1 MPLFFYRAYG
11 AAGELAEGQIEAAS
25 VASATEL
32 LWSKRL
38 TPFEISPVGRRQAP
52 WWRRDI
58 VLSRNSFQP
67 PQLANFTREFATLM
81 AAGIPLTEALRMLVD
96 EAASPR
102 LRQLLETVLT
112 DVLGGAALSEA
123 LAKHRD
129 SFSEEYVSIIRAAE
143 VTGTHAAALDQLGAL
158 LERRAELRAR
168 VQSAL
173 LYPSILIMMSVVS
186 LGIITGVLVPSIAP
200 IFQESGARAPAAI
213 SMLLALHEH
222 WQAMVA
228 ALALTSL
235 VSAAGFTLAM
245 RDPATRIAFDR
256 WKLQIPA
263 IGPFLLKQETARF
276 TRTLG
281 TLLKAGVSVLQAA
294 ESAGAIVRNSA
305 LAEAIGEALSK
316 VREGA
321 PLHKALQEATPLPP
335 LALRMIAIG
344 ERAADLDNM
353 LLRVASIFE
362 QQTQRSLDRLM
373 TLLTPAITLVVA
385 LLVGLLIVTIMNAVL
400 SLNDIAVG
408 Q

>member
-11 AAGELAEGQIEAAS
+11 PDGQLSEGQIEAAS
-25 VASATEL
+25 ETAVNEL
-32 LWSKRL
+32 LWARRL
-38 TPFEISPVGRRQAP
+38 TPFEISSADRQQIP

-58 VLSRNSFQP
+58 SFSRAAFQP
-67 PQLANFTREFATLM
+67 QQLANFTREFATLM
-81 AAGIPLTEALRMLVD
+81 AAGISLIEALRILAD
-96 EAASPR
+96 EASPVK
-102 LRQLLETVLT
+102 LRRLLETVLS
-112 DVLGGAALSEA
+112 DVLNGAALSDA

-143 VTGTHAAALDQLGAL
+143 VTGTHATALDQLAAL

-173 LYPSILIMMSVVS
+173 LYPSILVAMSLVS
-186 LGIITGVLVPSIAP
+186 LGVITGVLVPSIAP

-213 SMLLALHEH
+213 SLLMGLHQH
-222 WQAMVA
+222 WQAILVSS
-228 ALALTSL
+228 ALAILAI
-235 VSAAGFTLAM
+235 AAGFTLAM
-245 RDPATRIAFDR
+245 RNPTTRIAFDAWQLR
-256 WKLQIPA
+256 APA
-263 IGPFLLKQETARF
+263 FGPFLLKQETARF

-294 ESAGAIVRNSA
+294 DTAGAIVRNDA
-305 LAEAIGEALSK
+305 LAASIAEAVK
-316 VREGA
+316 RVREGT

-373 TLLTPAITLVVA
+373 TMLTPAITLVVA
-385 LLVGLLIVTIMNAVL
+385 LLVGLLIMTIMNAVL